1 MTIRNLKVNGENQV
15 VRFKFRGDTNQSF
28 KNILFENTDMT
39 SGIVFAIRPWISRQD
54 EVYGDDNPSLI
65 ENLTVRNVVAKDVM
79 APGMILA
86 DPPLT
91 VIKDLVLENI
101 SIETAKNIKML
112 SRHDAYKEERSALRD
127 KLELQN
133 ISSYVIRNVRVNG
146 KEV

>member
-1 MTIRNLKVNGENQV
+1 
-15 VRFKFRGDTNQSF
+15 
-28 KNILFENTDMT
+28 MT

-54 EVYGDDNPSLI
+54 EVYGDDKPSLI

-101 SIETAKNIKML
+101 SIETSKNIKML
-112 SRHDAYKEERSALRD
+112 SRHDAYEEERSALRD